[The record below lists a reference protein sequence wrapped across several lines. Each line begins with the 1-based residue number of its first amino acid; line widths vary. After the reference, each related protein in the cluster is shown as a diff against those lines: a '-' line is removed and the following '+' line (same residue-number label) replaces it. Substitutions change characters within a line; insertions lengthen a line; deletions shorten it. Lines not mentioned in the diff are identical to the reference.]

1 MKDDF
6 KQLINYVHEIEDKYG
21 TVTLM
26 DKWESSYMHKLSKPC
41 YRNEFANL
49 NQYEVTIIEK
59 YLSGEIIVRQLAYYL
74 NTTDGKAAK
83 MAKLY
88 SMGRYDL
95 TDHRN
100 YWELKCR

>member
-1 MKDDF
+1 MRKHYPE
-6 KQLINYVHEIEDKYG
+6 LLAYVHKIENKYG
-21 TVTLM
+21 TVSLM
-26 DKWESSYMHKLSKPC
+26 DKWEQNYMLKLSKPC
-41 YRNEFANL
+41 YQNEFANL
-49 NQYEVTIIEK
+49 NKYETAVIKK

-95 TDHRN
+95 TNHRN
-100 YWELKCR
+100 YWEMKR